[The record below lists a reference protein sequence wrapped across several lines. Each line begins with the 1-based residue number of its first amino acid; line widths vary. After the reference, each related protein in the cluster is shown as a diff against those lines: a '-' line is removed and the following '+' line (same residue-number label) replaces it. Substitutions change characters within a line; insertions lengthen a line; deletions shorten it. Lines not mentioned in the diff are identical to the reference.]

1 MQTMTRAVLA
11 VGLLACVLMSAV
23 QVAAK
28 KPPQAACA
36 VINGA
41 CVTGSCNGEC
51 GPLFPA
57 TCACIHN

>member
-1 MQTMTRAVLA
+1 MQAMTKLLLA
-11 VGLLACVLMSAV
+11 VGLFACVLMSAV

-28 KPPQAACA
+28 KTPQAACA

-57 TCACIHN
+57 PCACIGN

>member
-1 MQTMTRAVLA
+1 MQAMTKLVLA
-11 VGLLACVLMSAV
+11 VGLFACVLMSAV

-28 KPPQAACA
+28 KTPQASCA

-57 TCACIHN
+57 PCACIGN